1 MYQHILICTDGS
13 ALSHKAVNAGIALAA
28 ALDAQVLAYSV
39 VPKYP
44 HWNAETGMA
53 MTLSETANFENER
66 AMEAQAIVD
75 AVQKEA
81 HTHYVKTIALTGKG
95 AIAEN
100 IIRTAKKH
108 HCDLIVMASHGRK
121 GMQRL
126 LLGSET
132 LDVLTHSHIP
142 VLVLR

>member
-13 ALSHKAVNAGIALAA
+13 ALSHKAVSNGIALAA
-28 ALDAQVLAYSV
+28 ALGAQVLAYTV

-44 HWNAETGMA
+44 HWNSDTRMP
-53 MTLSETANFENER
+53 MTQSETANFENER

-75 AVQKEA
+75 AVREEA
-81 HTHYVKTIALTGKG
+81 HERDVKIIALTGKG

-100 IIRTAKKH
+100 IIRAAKKH

-132 LDVLTHSHIP
+132 LDVLTHTHIP

>member
-1 MYQHILICTDGS
+1 M
-13 ALSHKAVNAGIALAA
+13 
-28 ALDAQVLAYSV
+28 
-39 VPKYP
+39 P
-44 HWNAETGMA
+44 
-53 MTLSETANFENER
+53 MTQSETANFENER

-75 AVQKEA
+75 AVREEA
-81 HTHYVKTIALTGKG
+81 HERDVKIIALTGKG

-100 IIRTAKKH
+100 IISAAKKH

-132 LDVLTHSHIP
+132 LDVLTHTDIP

>member
-1 MYQHILICTDGS
+1 MYHFILIYTDGS
-13 ALSHKAVNAGIALAA
+13 TLSHKAVNAGIALAA
-28 ALDAQVLAYSV
+28 ALDAQALAYSV

-81 HTHYVKTIALTGKG
+81 HTLCQNY
-95 AIAEN
+95 
-100 IIRTAKKH
+100 RTHRERRYCREQHPHSQKAPLRLDCHGLPWPRRIGPH
-108 HCDLIVMASHGRK
+108 HHG
-121 GMQRL
+121 
-126 LLGSET
+126 LGSAA
-132 LDVLTHSHIP
+132 
-142 VLVLR
+142 RGG